1 MCLSCTVRCTLAACA
16 DLSIILCWHVAAQG
30 MAWQSSQA
38 GLTMDVAQLASSLA
52 SAMRKPQHVVHAAV
66 PGQETTSATGSQTG
80 LSLLQGNAG
89 WAGSEQ
95 VLQTPEQEREL
106 AVAQLKREVFGLEGD
121 AADNDGGGRQA
132 MADDFL
138 NPTDGE
144 HAAGDAHQYH
154 AEQVGRAI
162 AVTGSLWPCLLHSS
176 VSVGARCNCI
186 HGVHMLCCATL
197 WLQYEAQVL
206 LAQHASTRWPRI
218 YRPPRVRG
226 GHVILDLCMPEVG
239 WAGCDGQTESLM
251 STAQCDCQH
260 VRDLALTSQAEA
272 ADGADSNPEA
282 SPSTTAQLERHVSS
296 CWGHGWFLKAASL
309 TTCSFS

>member
-1 MCLSCTVRCTLAACA
+1 
-16 DLSIILCWHVAAQG
+16 

-66 PGQETTSATGSQTG
+66 PGQETSSATGSQTG
-80 LSLLQGNAG
+80 LGLLQGNAG

-121 AADNDGGGRQA
+121 AVDHDGGKEQA

-138 NPTDGE
+138 NPTDVE
-144 HAAGDAHQYH
+144 HAAGDAHQHH
-154 AEQVGRAI
+154 AERVGRAF

-176 VSVGARCNCI
+176 VSVVARCSCI
-186 HGVHMLCCATL
+186 HGVYMLFCATL

-239 WAGCDGQTESLM
+239 LAGREGQAERTVSI
-251 STAQCDCQH
+251 AQCSCNH
-260 VRDLALTSQAEA
+260 VRNLALTLQAEA
-272 ADGADSNPEA
+272 AEGADSNPQA
-282 SPSTTAQLERHVSS
+282 SPSTTAQLERHVSF
-296 CWGHGWFLKAASL
+296 CWGHGWFLKAAL
-309 TTCSFS
+309 LIACSFC